1 MVLTLPSTPGTLVL
15 RTDFTDDA
23 VWATVQAA
31 SREPSPDGF
40 LADLWFVSDQAFA
53 DLTVPQVAATP
64 YPAQHSFLFLVDN
77 RTVRDPEMPLVVVDL
92 YREPGRWFRVVP
104 AELWGVENNLSL
116 ANMDFHEF
124 ADNVAPDGVF
134 RGFPT

>member
-15 RTDFTDDA
+15 RADFTDDA
-23 VWATVQAA
+23 AWATVQAV

-40 LADLWFVSDQAFA
+40 LADLWFVSDRAFA
-53 DLTVPQVAATP
+53 DLTVTQVAATP
-64 YPAQHSFLFLVDN
+64 YPAQHTFLFLVDHS
-77 RTVRDPEMPLVVVDL
+77 TVRDPEMSLVVVDL

-104 AELWGVENNLSL
+104 AKLWSVENNLSL
-116 ANMDFHEF
+116 ANMDFHDF